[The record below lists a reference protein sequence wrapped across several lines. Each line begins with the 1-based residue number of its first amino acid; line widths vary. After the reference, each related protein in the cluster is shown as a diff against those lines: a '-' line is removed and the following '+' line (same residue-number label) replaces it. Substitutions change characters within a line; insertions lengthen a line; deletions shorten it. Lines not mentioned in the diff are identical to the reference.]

1 MSRLRS
7 SPATLTIIA
16 HCWQHFLPNG
26 KPGSNNADGRA
37 CRETTSVA
45 KQYWAVLAHV
55 FAPTTNRADDS
66 LSSRAD
72 FAQGHVS
79 RSGHQRT
86 WRSPASCVLPPNEP
100 THKAIPRAGRC
111 DRQYVCIPVR
121 GGTELSGAN
130 IGQKGDIPWPK
141 ATRYKFIFLT
151 AANRLTRHS
160 VNAG

>member
-1 MSRLRS
+1 MAFS
-7 SPATLTIIA
+7 SLVRIA
-16 HCWQHFLPNG
+16 A
-26 KPGSNNADGRA
+26 KRA
-37 CRETTSVA
+37 NS
-45 KQYWAVLAHV
+45 Q
-55 FAPTTNRADDS
+55 
-66 LSSRAD
+66 
-72 FAQGHVS
+72 
-79 RSGHQRT
+79 
-86 WRSPASCVLPPNEP
+86 
-100 THKAIPRAGRC
+100 AIPRAGRC